1 MLIHS
6 SRDVGCCYCL
16 ILLMLFISC
25 ILCFVLLFFT
35 NFHVENITNIKNNF
49 EIEPIFDL
57 QFQTYCPVDYKPI
70 VFDKWLGTVPGCE
83 VYYPHEH
90 IWEIDDNVY
99 IKKGGCA
106 DEIFKEN
113 ERERKIHIPGI
124 NAIDITKWRGKQFCS
139 KRRPNPISYSYLL
152 ENSVKEGEECK
163 EGYKKCGILD
173 SMNNI
178 ACMPKNDMCP
188 INYLVITKNQT
199 APSEC
204 VNCKTIQLDLNYL
217 HYGNENTNS
226 QIITNFRLSDDP
238 TKVCLDQGEYNSK
251 MKTYPLD
258 IIDHY
263 GCKNDFDDVLY
274 DARYTPLD
282 TLPKVTVFEDN
293 GILMKIERLPRFPVE
308 SIREQQTTLFKRS
321 YQGFDK
327 QCVQENGINL
337 EQYDILSSRVKT
349 SKWIFVAVLL
359 VMIGN
364 GTYVFIVMKE
374 NEMSTGNGKCIA
386 FVCIIA
392 LVIAFIGNRFLAG
405 LKGIMNTCG
414 DKYVIAMVKE
424 SVDVISRAKSM
435 LIAIIV
441 FNVLSIGFMVFDDIY
456 VCNARKQREE
466 EEEEEK
472 KKKLHQE
479 EENGTELE
487 DKEKEI

>member
-124 NAIDITKWRGKQFCS
+124 NAIDITKWRGKQICS
-139 KRRPNPISYSYLL
+139 KRRTNPLDYLTML

-217 HYGNENTNS
+217 HYGNDNINNS
-226 QIITNFRLSDDP
+226 IVTNFKTSDDRS
-238 TKVCLDQGEYNSK
+238 KVCLDQGEYNSQ
-251 MKTYPLD
+251 MKRYTLD
-258 IIDHY
+258 NIDHY
-263 GCKNDFDDVLY
+263 GCENEFNNMLY
-274 DARYTPLD
+274 DERYTYLD
-282 TLPKVTVFEDN
+282 TIPKATVFEDN
-293 GILMKIERLPRFPVE
+293 GILVKIERLPKFPVE
-308 SIREQQTTLFKRS
+308 SIREQQTSLFTRS
-321 YQGFDK
+321 FQGFDK
-327 QCVQENGINL
+327 QCLKQNGINL
-337 EQYDILSSRVKT
+337 EQYEKLEGRVT
-349 SKWIFVAVLL
+349 ANKWLTFVSLL
-359 VMIGN
+359 FLIVNIM
-364 GTYVFIVMKE
+364 FIVTLLYKGQYD
-374 NEMSTGNGKCIA
+374 MSTFEAKIVLVLKLISLL
-386 FVCIIA
+386 FIIIP
-392 LVIAFIGNRFLAG
+392 LILFAG
-405 LKGIMNTCG
+405 VSSIMNECG
-414 DKYVIAMVKE
+414 DKYVTAMLSQTAKNIRQGKGMQI
-424 SVDVISRAKSM
+424 SV
-435 LIAIIV
+435 IV
-441 FNVLSIGFMVFDDIY
+441 FIVLCIALMVADDVDYWYSHRNNITM
-456 VCNARKQREE
+456 NKLKEE
-466 EEEEEK
+466 DK
-472 KKKLHQE
+472 KDI
-479 EENGTELE
+479 ELE
-487 DKEKEI
+487 QNKAAE